1 MLMFLNEK
9 SCTSTE
15 DQEVARQA
23 MLDFVQ
29 TCRAV
34 RNVYRSVGL
43 VTEAPLSSL
52 EIAPGYYFAQWRNEA
67 RNRDAARFL
76 QQTLIGKSPVNSVLD
91 RALEEESVEYTHDGL
106 LVRGLA
112 AADLTDSLAV
122 SLPTAP
128 AWDSAWVQA
137 DYVRVEDG
145 QDELSAGV
153 AEIRHASDNKHV
165 ETHRDWIRATGAAS
179 AKTGAQIWAEREVLF
194 PHLQFTA
201 AVERNLGDLE
211 PVAIPS
217 VLSRLLW
224 LEDILAAWTPGEA
237 EPAWG
242 DDVVPEHET
251 RVNKGLCNFVDSDG
265 VKRLFSLHCRFKP
278 NPGRIHLRLITELSA
293 ARIGYIG
300 RKRLEDGVPRS
311 SR

>member
-23 MLDFVQ
+23 MMDFVQ

-34 RNVYRSVGL
+34 RSVYASVAL
-43 VTEAPLSSL
+43 VSEVPLSSL
-52 EIAPGYYFAQWRNEA
+52 EIAPGYYFAQWRNEG

-76 QQTLIGKSPVNSVLD
+76 QQTLMGRSPINSVLE
-91 RALEEESVEYTHDGL
+91 RALEDEYVEYTHDGTP
-106 LVRGLA
+106 VRGLA

-122 SLPTAP
+122 SLPSANC
-128 AWDSAWVQA
+128 WDVTWARV
-137 DYVRVEDG
+137 DYERMEDG
-145 QDELSAGV
+145 QDELSTGSS
-153 AEIRHASDNKHV
+153 EIRHASAVKHV
-165 ETHRDWIRATGAAS
+165 ETHQDWIRATGAAS
-179 AKTGAQIWAEREVLF
+179 AKTGPQIWAEREVLF
-194 PHLQFTA
+194 PHLRFTHP
-201 AVERNLGDLE
+201 VERNLADLD
-211 PVAIPS
+211 PVAVPS
-217 VLSRLLW
+217 VLARLLW
-224 LEDILAAWTPGEA
+224 LEEVLAAWTPGES

-251 RVNKGLCNFVDSDG
+251 RLKKGLCNFIDSDG
-265 VKRLFSLHCRFKP
+265 AKRPFSLHCRFKP
-278 NPGRIHLRLITELSA
+278 RPGRIHLRLITDEGV